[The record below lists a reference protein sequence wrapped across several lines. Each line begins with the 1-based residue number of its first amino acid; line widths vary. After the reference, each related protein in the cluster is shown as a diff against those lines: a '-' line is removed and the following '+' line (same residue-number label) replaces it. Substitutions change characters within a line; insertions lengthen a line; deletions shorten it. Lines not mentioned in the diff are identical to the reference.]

1 MQRVTSRRNSR
12 LREAIGL
19 IASAR
24 DRRKAGKCVLEGE
37 HLVSVYAE
45 RHGAPET
52 LIVSDDA
59 LDRPEARALA
69 DAHAERTLVV
79 PAKLLSELTVLPAGV
94 GMLAVV
100 RALRPAATE
109 PGDFCLLL
117 DDVQDPGNV
126 GSMLRSAA
134 AAGVRQA
141 FLSKHCVFAWSPK
154 VLRAGQGAHFCLD
167 IHEDV
172 DLPAWATSYRARGG
186 EVIATVAAGGT
197 SLYDARLAGRVALA
211 IGNEGAGLNP
221 ALAAE
226 ASQRRDDPD
235 ARRHGIAQ
243 RGGSGRGLPLRVRAA
258 AERKAGL
265 SSGKDRR
272 ERGAFRATVDVGR
285 GPAALESDRRRL
297 HLVDRRGR
305 VDGRRAAVLANIG
318 CGRDAEQ

>member
-1 MQRVTSRRNSR
+1 M
-12 LREAIGL
+12 
-19 IASAR
+19 
-24 DRRKAGKCVLEGE
+24 
-37 HLVSVYAE
+37 
-45 RHGAPET
+45 
-52 LIVSDDA
+52 
-59 LDRPEARALA
+59 
-69 DAHAERTLVV
+69 

-172 DLPAWATSYRARGG
+172 DLPAWAASYRARGG

-211 IGNEGAGLNP
+211 IGNEGAGTQSRAGRRGVP
-221 ALAAE
+221 AG
-226 ASQRRDDPD
+226 DDPD

-243 RGGSGRGLPLRVRAA
+243 RGGGGRGVPIRVRAA
-258 AERKAGL
+258 AERNA
-265 SSGKDRR
+265 
-272 ERGAFRATVDVGR
+272 RG
-285 GPAALESDRRRL
+285 
-297 HLVDRRGR
+297 
-305 VDGRRAAVLANIG
+305 
-318 CGRDAEQ
+318 

>member
-59 LDRPEARALA
+59 LDRPQARALA

-172 DLPAWATSYRARGG
+172 DLRHLGDVVSGARRRGHRDGHRRRHESLRRAARRVGRTRHRQRRRG
-186 EVIATVAAGGT
+186 AQSRAGG
-197 SLYDARLAGRVALA
+197 RG
-211 IGNEGAGLNP
+211 IP
-221 ALAAE
+221 AA
-226 ASQRRDDPD
+226 DDPD
-235 ARRHGIAQ
+235 ARWHGIAQ

-258 AERKAGL
+258 AERKARL